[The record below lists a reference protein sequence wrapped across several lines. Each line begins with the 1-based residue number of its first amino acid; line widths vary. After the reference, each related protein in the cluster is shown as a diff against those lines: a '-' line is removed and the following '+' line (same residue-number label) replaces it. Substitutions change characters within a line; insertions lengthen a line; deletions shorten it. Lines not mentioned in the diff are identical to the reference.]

1 MRIVQITEKKAEK
14 MAELAETML
23 QAGGKL
29 MTCIEELREGEWSE
43 EDDHEYG
50 MRRGMRNEHDYYPE
64 EEREMCRDR
73 ERDGMRRGSM
83 GSGRYSRY

>member
-1 MRIVQITEKKAEK
+1 MRIVQITETKVNK
-14 MAELAETML
+14 MAELVECML

-43 EDDHEYG
+43 DEAHEYG
-50 MRRGMRNEHDYYPE
+50 MRRGMRNENDYYPE
-64 EEREMCRDR
+64 EDREMRR
-73 ERDGMRRGSM
+73 EKEHYGVRHGSM